1 MTGAYDDLRA
11 AEVPVRRACTL
22 IGRARATHYR
32 HQKPPVHGPARPR
45 RAPDN
50 GQALTDTECA
60 QVLALINT
68 PKYTDL
74 AICQIWARELDEGNY
89 WCSTSSMYR
98 IANAA
103 GQTRERRRQATH
115 PAKVK
120 PELLADGPSQ
130 VWTWDITKLR
140 GPVKWSVYY
149 LYVLLDLYSRF
160 AVGWLIAERESAQLA
175 QSLIA
180 EACRRQGIARLPAAA
195 MQQLT
200 VHSDRGGPMTAKSLA
215 LLMADLGVNVS
226 HSRPRTSNDNPFSEA
241 QFKTAKY
248 HPSYPD
254 FFDSV
259 VDARVWGR
267 DFFPWYNFEHRH
279 IGLGLMTPAA
289 VHYGWAP
296 ELRERRQHVLGLA
309 YQAHPE
315 RFVRGHPTPPELPVA
330 VWINPLIDGVAR
342 PGLMPVLAPPLD
354 VLERH

>member
-1 MTGAYDDLRA
+1 MIRCAEELAATVGLSAACRA
-11 AEVPVRRACTL
+11 LQVARSGLYRRRHP
-22 IGRARATHYR
+22 RAVS
-32 HQKPPVHGPARPR
+32 PPRPR
-45 RAPDN
+45 PSPERALSP
-50 GQALTDTECA
+50 LEKT
-60 QVLALINT
+60 QV
-68 PKYTDL
+68 
-74 AICQIWARELDEGNY
+74 REILNSPRFQDCPPRQVYATLLDEGTY
-89 WCSTSSMYR
+89 LCSISSLYR
-98 IANAA
+98 ILQENREI
-103 GQTRERRRQATH
+103 RERRNQLRH
-115 PAKVK
+115 PAYAK
-120 PELLADGPSQ
+120 PRLVATAPNQ

-140 GPVKWSVYY
+140 GPAKWSVYY
-149 LYVLLDLYSRF
+149 LYVLLDLFSRF
-160 AVGWLIAERESAQLA
+160 AVGWLIAERECAQLA

-180 EACRRQGIARLPAAA
+180 EACRRQAIAR
-195 MQQLT
+195 QQLT

-254 FFDSV
+254 FFDSL

-267 DFFPWYNFEHRH
+267 HFFPWYNFEHRH

-296 ELRERRQHVLGLA
+296 ELREQRQHVLGLA
-309 YQAHPE
+309 YQTHPE

-330 VWINPLIDGVAR
+330 VWINPLTDGVAR

-354 VLERH
+354 MLERH

>member
-1 MTGAYDDLRA
+1 MSCWTC
-11 AEVPVRRACTL
+11 RR
-22 IGRARATHYR
+22 
-32 HQKPPVHGPARPR
+32 
-45 RAPDN
+45 
-50 GQALTDTECA
+50 
-60 QVLALINT
+60 
-68 PKYTDL
+68 
-74 AICQIWARELDEGNY
+74 
-89 WCSTSSMYR
+89 
-98 IANAA
+98 
-103 GQTRERRRQATH
+103 
-115 PAKVK
+115 
-120 PELLADGPSQ
+120 
-130 VWTWDITKLR
+130 
-140 GPVKWSVYY
+140 
-149 LYVLLDLYSRF
+149 SRF

-180 EACRRQGIARLPAAA
+180 EACRRQGIARQPAAA

-296 ELRERRQHVLGLA
+296 ELRERRQDVLGLA

-315 RFVRGHPTPPELPVA
+315 RFVRGHPTPPKLPVA
-330 VWINPLIDGVAR
+330 VWINPLTEGVAR
-342 PGLMPVLAPPLD
+342 PGLVPVLSPPLD

>member
-1 MTGAYDDLRA
+1 MSGAINCAKPRL
-11 AEVPVRRACTL
+11 V
-22 IGRARATHYR
+22 AT
-32 HQKPPVHGPARPR
+32 
-45 RAPDN
+45 APN
-50 GQALTDTECA
+50 
-60 QVLALINT
+60 
-68 PKYTDL
+68 
-74 AICQIWARELDEGNY
+74 
-89 WCSTSSMYR
+89 
-98 IANAA
+98 
-103 GQTRERRRQATH
+103 
-115 PAKVK
+115 
-120 PELLADGPSQ
+120 Q
-130 VWTWDITKLR
+130 VWTWDTLAPRSGRESRRPAAPFGCAREGETACAASAGVTKLR

-149 LYVLLDLYSRF
+149 LYVLLDLFSRF

-180 EACRRQGIARLPAAA
+180 EACRRQGIAR
-195 MQQLT
+195 QQLT

-226 HSRPRTSNDNPFSEA
+226 HSRPRTSNDNPFSQA

-248 HPSYPD
+248 HPSYPG
-254 FFDSV
+254 FFDSL

-267 DFFPWYNFEHRH
+267 HFFPWYNFEHRH

-315 RFVRGHPTPPELPVA
+315 RSVRGHPTPPEFPVA

-354 VLERH
+354 VFERH